1 VRRADLGR
9 LGAVPLLF
17 HSGYLTIDKEELKD
31 TDKKDAEGKTIRE
44 EAFTFRNPNQEVRLD
59 YASTLFMGAFGIKDN
74 DFGIFARNLRSALL
88 DKDSG
93 KMAVTLRDLLY
104 TIVHLHHKSDESF
117 YHSIFQASFVAAGV
131 EARSEEGGSRGDAD
145 MAIFLDG
152 RVRVVIEVK
161 YVKAE
166 EKGGEGG
173 EGDKDRAARE
183 LASALDRAENA
194 IREKHCAGS
203 FMLAASEIICLA
215 LAVRGRDEVAARF
228 LTPGGPEG
236 PPSS

>member
-1 VRRADLGR
+1 
-9 LGAVPLLF
+9 
-17 HSGYLTIDKEELKD
+17 LKD
-31 TDKKDAEGKTIRE
+31 TGENDDEGEPILE
-44 EAFTFRNPNQEVRLD
+44 EAFTFRNPNQEVRAL
-59 YASTLFMGAFGIKDN
+59 YKSSLFKGAFGLRN
-74 DFGIFARNLRSALL
+74 EYFGTFARNLRSALL
-88 DKDSG
+88 EKDSG
-93 KMAVTLRDLLY
+93 KMAETLRDLLY

-117 YHSIFQASFVAAGV
+117 YHSMFQASFVAAGL
-131 EARSEEGGSRGDAD
+131 EARSDEGGSRGDAD

-173 EGDKDRAARE
+173 DGDKDRAARE
-183 LASALDRAENA
+183 LAAALDRAENA
-194 IREKHCAGS
+194 IREKHYAGS
-203 FMLAASEIICLA
+203 FRLSASEIICLA

-228 LTPGGPEG
+228 LAPDGADG

>member
-1 VRRADLGR
+1 
-9 LGAVPLLF
+9 
-17 HSGYLTIDKEELKD
+17 LKD
-31 TDKKDAEGKTIRE
+31 TGENDDEGEPILE
-44 EAFTFRNPNQEVRLD
+44 EAFTFRNPNQEVRAL
-59 YASTLFMGAFGIKDN
+59 YKSSLFKGAFGLRN
-74 DFGIFARNLRSALL
+74 EYFGTFARNLRSALL
-88 DKDSG
+88 EKDSEE
-93 KMAVTLRDLLY
+93 MAETLRDLLY

-117 YHSIFQASFVAAGV
+117 YHSMFQASFVAAGL

-161 YVKAE
+161 YVKTE

-173 EGDKDRAARE
+173 DGDKERAARE

-194 IREKHCAGS
+194 IREKHYAGS
-203 FMLAASEIICLA
+203 FRLSASERICLA

-228 LTPGGPEG
+228 LAPDGADG